1 VSRLPQQAEPQ
12 PSKVPWRLAPLFLTC
27 SKCGATLH
35 IEHQSSKPMILYSDL
50 NPPEIRDL
58 SPERLVNELPMVF
71 SDIGTYIGKV
81 LGVEDGAKLRV
92 VRSDV
97 EECFLASRFV
107 FFSSHA
113 VVSSEP
119 TTLLLM
125 PTWFEELPQFVHQ
138 LSYYETR
145 IQPLLTLLANQ
156 KISEASFTMLLGK
169 YSQQFQRSEFQK
181 IQFLKDVVES
191 EIAKIRVA
199 LETLE
204 AQKIVG
210 EKSDEEFL
218 LKESM
223 LSQIKTYLELV
234 VGRMTKVTNETVFL
248 SRKIQELVRRGSLSP
263 TTASETLGIVEA
275 ILMTDR
281 KYQRAQVRRSG

>member
-1 VSRLPQQAEPQ
+1 
-12 PSKVPWRLAPLFLTC
+12 
-27 SKCGATLH
+27 
-35 IEHQSSKPMILYSDL
+35 MILHSGL
-50 NPPEIRDL
+50 NPPESREL
-58 SPERLVNELPMVF
+58 SPEQLASELPMVF
-71 SDIGTYIGKV
+71 SDIGTYVGKV
-81 LGVEDGAKLRV
+81 LAVEDSSKLRV
-92 VRSDV
+92 VRSDI
-97 EECFLASRFV
+97 EECFPASRFV
-107 FFSSHA
+107 FLSSHA
-113 VVSSEP
+113 VFSSEP

-145 IQPLLTLLANQ
+145 IRPLLTLLANQ

-181 IQFLKDVVES
+181 IQFLKDVLES
-191 EIAKIRVA
+191 ETAKIRVA

-204 AQKIVG
+204 AQRILG
-210 EKSDEEFL
+210 EISDEEFL

-223 LSQIKTYLELV
+223 LSHIKTYLELV
-234 VGRMTKVTNETVFL
+234 VNRISEATNETIDL
-248 SRKIQELVRRGSLSP
+248 SRKIQELVRRGSISP
-263 TTASETLGIVEA
+263 TTASETLTIVEA

>member
-1 VSRLPQQAEPQ
+1 
-12 PSKVPWRLAPLFLTC
+12 
-27 SKCGATLH
+27 
-35 IEHQSSKPMILYSDL
+35 MILHSGL
-50 NPPEIRDL
+50 NPPEGREL
-58 SPERLVNELPMVF
+58 SPEQLTSELPMVF

-81 LGVEDGAKLRV
+81 LGVEDIAKLRV
-92 VRSDV
+92 VRSDI
-97 EECFLASRFV
+97 EECFPASRFV

-113 VVSSEP
+113 IVSSEP

-125 PTWFEELPQFVHQ
+125 PTWFVEMPQFVHQ

-145 IQPLLTLLANQ
+145 IRPLLTLLSNQ
-156 KISEASFTMLLGK
+156 KISEASFAMLLGK

-181 IQFLKDVVES
+181 IQFLKDVLES
-191 EIAKIRVA
+191 EIAKIGVA

-210 EKSDEEFL
+210 ERSDEEFL

-223 LSQIKTYLELV
+223 LSHIKTYLELV
-234 VGRMTKVTNETVFL
+234 VDGITEVTNETIDL
-248 SRKIQELVRRGSLSP
+248 SRKIQELVRRGSISP
-263 TTASETLGIVEA
+263 TTASEALSIVEA
-275 ILMTDR
+275 ILITDR